1 MTDTVSPRTAQAA
14 ARLGLRLAEHMIPPG
29 CTIALTKCVPGY
41 EPSARIYAAQPSQVE
56 AAVELLQAATGRVIP
71 SAAVLAALPWG
82 HDLKGVAA

>member
-29 CTIALTKCVPGY
+29 CTIALTETVPGY
-41 EPSARIYAAQPSQVE
+41 EPSTSVYAAQPAQVE

-71 SAAVLAALPWG
+71 SAAVVAALPWG
-82 HDLKGVAA
+82 QALEDGAA